1 MFNTKSQPKKMEY
14 YLHNIKNDNDAGVG
28 NQGFGLP
35 PSLDMQSLTQLANE
49 KGWLDDNQ
57 IRIRQTFFDDYCL
70 DDSTKAICLTNKPML
85 HSAMTQDA
93 VQLNTIKKIQE
104 AYAQEEQI
112 KEQIFQLP
120 VQINSIDQFKMRID
134 EFQDCQRS
142 FIQPQ
147 MADIKS
153 RISQ

>member
-1 MFNTKSQPKKMEY
+1 MARP
-14 YLHNIKNDNDAGVG
+14 GRR
-28 NQGFGLP
+28 
-35 PSLDMQSLTQLANE
+35 SLLITE
-49 KGWLDDNQ
+49 
-57 IRIRQTFFDDYCL
+57 
-70 DDSTKAICLTNKPML
+70 NKPML